1 MFRAFHHHRHAGA
14 VQVHICKEDWSLIG
28 SAYLLCESRCE
39 VCGTDGTPCAALKRV
54 EAYNGIGDTHR
65 LPPPAADF
73 EIAPTSSFACLKFT
87 QENRSPSLPPGSF
100 PSHLARANIRL
111 LYCLM
116 SASTPTMFCRS
127 GSTWARIS
135 EDSSAATKLY
145 SCSQNLKA
153 FLSSLFRSFRL
164 KPGFLGSR
172 VTPCNALVVMVDRKS
187 VV

>member
-73 EIAPTSSFACLKFT
+73 EIAPTSY
-87 QENRSPSLPPGSF
+87 SPVLNSPKRIDRRAYRPA
-100 PSHLARANIRL
+100 PS
-111 LYCLM
+111 
-116 SASTPTMFCRS
+116 
-127 GSTWARIS
+127 
-135 EDSSAATKLY
+135 
-145 SCSQNLKA
+145 
-153 FLSSLFRSFRL
+153 
-164 KPGFLGSR
+164 
-172 VTPCNALVVMVDRKS
+172 
-187 VV
+187 